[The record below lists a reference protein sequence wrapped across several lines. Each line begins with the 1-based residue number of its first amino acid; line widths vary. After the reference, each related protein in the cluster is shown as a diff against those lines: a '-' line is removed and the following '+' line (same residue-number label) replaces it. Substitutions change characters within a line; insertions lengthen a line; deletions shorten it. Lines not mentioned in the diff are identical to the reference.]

1 MSDCSVC
8 SVQTGLESLKWP
20 TVHLLWKGDI
30 PGAGFCKMAVV
41 NVIRLS
47 SHLWTLP
54 FCGYSLY
61 CVAMLLLTAESGFK
75 VESWVNDILTT
86 NLVTPHPPHLYHQP
100 IVGSDSLAWSYLYQV
115 WKWLEDYTTLSG
127 VKQLTIRSWLPWW
140 GWVWTH
146 HAHLGLACLCKGDS
160 MTSDWAY
167 HSMGTLIVL
176 SLVWLFLK
184 AINVVFDRYVI
195 QILNIIFCF
204 QETSL
209 ISLHLMDDLHMQ
221 MWTFDLALD

>member
-1 MSDCSVC
+1 
-8 SVQTGLESLKWP
+8 
-20 TVHLLWKGDI
+20 
-30 PGAGFCKMAVV
+30 
-41 NVIRLS
+41 
-47 SHLWTLP
+47 
-54 FCGYSLY
+54 
-61 CVAMLLLTAESGFK
+61 
-75 VESWVNDILTT
+75 
-86 NLVTPHPPHLYHQP
+86 
-100 IVGSDSLAWSYLYQV
+100 
-115 WKWLEDYTTLSG
+115 
-127 VKQLTIRSWLPWW
+127 
-140 GWVWTH
+140 
-146 HAHLGLACLCKGDS
+146 

-221 MWTFDLALD
+221 M